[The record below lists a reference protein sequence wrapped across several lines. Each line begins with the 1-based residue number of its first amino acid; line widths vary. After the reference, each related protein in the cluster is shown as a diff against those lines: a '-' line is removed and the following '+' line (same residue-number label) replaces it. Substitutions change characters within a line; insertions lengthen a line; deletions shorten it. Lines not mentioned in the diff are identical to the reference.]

1 MNVKMQSEQEIMRK
15 AMNILWQTMEPSQ
28 LVEPISLWFSDDGDY
43 LKTRDR
49 MFAGETVASLAKKIR
64 AMQEQKS

>member
-1 MNVKMQSEQEIMRK
+1 MNVKMQSEREIMQK

-28 LVEPISLWFSDDGDY
+28 LVVPISLWFSDDGDY

-49 MFAGETVASLAKKIR
+49 MFSGETVASLAKKIR
-64 AMQEQKS
+64 AMQEKNS